1 MSTLRPNSAVLRYA
15 VRAAV
20 LGALAYLTVGGV
32 PVNLEA
38 TGGPSRDTLR
48 VAEVVA
54 VDSVW
59 SGLPVEF
66 ALLTHADRQFVAYYD
81 HERHLTVAARP
92 LDSDDWTRVRLD
104 ERVPWDSH
112 NYLTMAVDANDQLHL
127 SGNMHVDPL
136 TYFRTEEP
144 LDIRTLE
151 RVEDMVGRDEEQC
164 TYPTFLKGPD
174 GRLVFGYRDGGSGDG
189 RRIYNVYDAEA
200 EQWRRLLDT
209 PLLDGGP
216 QDMNAYPIGPTR
228 GPDGR
233 FHVVWMWRNTPD
245 AATNHDLSY
254 MRSADLRHWETAGGT
269 ALSLPVTPADSA
281 AVVDPAGPGEGL
293 INMGFALGFDHQN
306 RPVVGYHRYDD
317 AGHSQ
322 IYNARWERG
331 AWQIHQTS
339 DWSVRW
345 DFGGMGS
352 LPSRVGAGAARPV
365 GAEAGA
371 EGRLA
376 QPYWHWK
383 QGEGAWLLDPK
394 TLQPVGQTVLDP
406 PRPAHVDRVRSDV
419 PGMRVQWTG
428 DVRREADGRGRRSVG
443 RSERAYQLRWET
455 LGRNRDR
462 PRTDTVPPPSTLEV
476 YAFTDS
482 TASSRGGAER
492 R

>member
-1 MSTLRPNSAVLRYA
+1 M
-15 VRAAV
+15 
-20 LGALAYLTVGGV
+20 G
-32 PVNLEA
+32 
-38 TGGPSRDTLR
+38 DTLR
-48 VAEVVA
+48 VASVSS

-59 SGLPVEF
+59 AGLPVDF
-66 ALLTHADRQFVAYYD
+66 ALLTHEDRQFVAYYD
-81 HERHLTVAARP
+81 HERRLTVAART
-92 LDSDDWTRVRLD
+92 LGRDDWTRVRLV

-151 RVEDMVGRDEEQC
+151 RVGEMVGRDEEKC
-164 TYPTFLKGPD
+164 TYPSFLKGPD

-200 EQWRRLLDT
+200 ERWTRLLDT
-209 PLLDGGP
+209 SLLDGSP

-228 GPDGR
+228 GPDGD

-269 ALSLPVTPADSA
+269 SLSLPVTPSDSA
-281 AVVDPAGPGEGL
+281 TVVDPAGPGEGL
-293 INMGFALGFDHQN
+293 INMGFALGFDHRE
-306 RPVVGYHRYDD
+306 RPVIGYHRYDD
-317 AGHSQ
+317 AGDSQ
-322 IYNARWERG
+322 IYNARWEGR
-331 AWQIHQTS
+331 AWQIYQTS
-339 DWSVRW
+339 DWSARW
-345 DFGGMGS
+345 DFGGRGS
-352 LPSRVGAGAARPV
+352 LPSRVGAGAVRPV
-365 GAEAGA
+365 DAEGRG

-406 PRPAHVDRVRSDV
+406 PRPARVERVRSEA
-419 PGMRVQWTG
+419 PGMRVQWARDARQEETG
-428 DVRREADGRGRRSVG
+428 GRATGAGHTAVR
-443 RSERAYQLRWET
+443 YQLRWET

-462 PRTDTVPPPSTLEV
+462 PRTDAVPPPSTLEV

-482 TASSRGGAER
+482 TTTGS
-492 R
+492 